1 MQAAS
6 RESLAAARER
16 LDSTVGELGGNA
28 AAGLRTLA
36 DELFAVVVLLHRER
50 VLRRHLT
57 DPSTEADARRA
68 LARNLLAG
76 KIGAPALDVV
86 LGVAG
91 SRWSE
96 SVDLT
101 DALEALSRQVV
112 LIGAESDGVLEDVED
127 ELFRFGRILDGQP
140 RLLLVLSD
148 EGAPADGRVALLDR
162 LLADKVRPATRQLLE
177 QAVRLPRGV
186 SLEVLVGR
194 LAELAAARRHRSVA
208 HVTAAAPLTDAQES
222 RLAQVLSTIFGR
234 PVSVQVS
241 LDPDVLGGLVIRVG
255 DEVIDGSVAARLA
268 KARQELPG

>member
-6 RESLAAARER
+6 RESLGAARER
-16 LDSTVGELGGNA
+16 LDRAVEPLD
-28 AAGLRTLA
+28 AAGLRALA
-36 DELFAVVVLLHRER
+36 DELFAVVALLHRER

-68 LARNLLAG
+68 LARDLLAG
-76 KIGAPALDVV
+76 KIGEPALDVV

-101 DALEALSRQVV
+101 DALETLGRQVV
-112 LIGAESDGVLEDVED
+112 LVGAERDGVLEDVED

-140 RLLLVLSD
+140 RLLILLSD
-148 EGAPADGRVALLDR
+148 EGSPADGRVALLDR
-162 LLADKVRPATRQLLE
+162 LLADKVRPATRQLIE

-241 LDPDVLGGLVIRVG
+241 LDPEVLGGLVIRVG